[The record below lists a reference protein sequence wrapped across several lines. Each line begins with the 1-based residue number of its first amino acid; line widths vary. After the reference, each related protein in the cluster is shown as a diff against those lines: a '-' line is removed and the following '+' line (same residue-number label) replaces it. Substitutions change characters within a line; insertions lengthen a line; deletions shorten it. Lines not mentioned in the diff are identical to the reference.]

1 MIGLRFVAGAACAAI
16 AIGATVL
23 DRPAVAADAGTVTI
37 ESVAAAQDTAGK
49 AIFTGKG
56 ICYAC
61 HGANAKGTPL
71 APDLTDGKWINIDGS
86 LASIARVVKEGVPA
100 PKEHPAPMPPMGG
113 AQLTDAEIQ
122 AVAQYVFSLNPRS

>member
-1 MIGLRFVAGAACAAI
+1 MIGLWQAVGAAGVAFVVGAA
-16 AIGATVL
+16 AVE
-23 DRPAVAADAGTVTI
+23 RPAAERTAA
-37 ESVAAAQDTAGK
+37 AATSFVVAQDTAGK

-71 APDLTDGKWINIDGS
+71 APDLTDGTWINIDGS
-86 LASIARVVKEGVPA
+86 LASIARVVKEGVSA
-100 PKEHPAPMPPMGG
+100 PKQHPAPMPPMGG

-122 AVAQYVFSLNPRS
+122 AVSQYVFSLSPRG